1 MWDRGLALAGG
12 LALMLCSVTIG
23 WTQIQT
29 DASKLLV
36 GRWNG
41 DTHGPSGIYDRT
53 LIIKSVE
60 DRNGQLVA
68 AGEYGGPGGTLGG
81 KLYPV
86 RGMVEEINGEIVIRF
101 LTPDRRT
108 AVLTLQKDG
117 KRLMGPTTGA
127 AQVGR
132 SALGD
137 DSLSL
142 RKVD

>member
-1 MWDRGLALAGG
+1 MQSCGVVLAGM
-12 LALMLCSVTIG
+12 LALMLCCVTSAG
-23 WTQIQT
+23 AQT
-29 DASKLLV
+29 DVSKLLV

-41 DTHGPSGIYDRT
+41 DTRGPSALYDRT

-60 DRNGQLVA
+60 DRDAELVVG
-68 AGEYGGPGGTLGG
+68 GEYGGPGGTLGG

-86 RGMVEEINGEIVIRF
+86 RDMVEMINSEIVLRF
-101 LTPDRRT
+101 LTPERRT
-108 AVLTLQKDG
+108 TMLTLQKAG
-117 KRLMGPTTGA
+117 KRLMGPVTGA

-132 SALGD
+132 SAQGD